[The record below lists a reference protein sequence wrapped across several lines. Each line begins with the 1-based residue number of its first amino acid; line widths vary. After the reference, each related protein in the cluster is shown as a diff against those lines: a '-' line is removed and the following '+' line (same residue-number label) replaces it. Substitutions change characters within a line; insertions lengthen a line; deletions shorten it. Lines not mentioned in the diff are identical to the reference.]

1 MIFTTI
7 SGIILLFFIHSI
19 KKFTTTF
26 QEKVF
31 CLVMWVVE
39 IIQCLLRKSINL
51 FCKNGFFSII
61 LMILFPILLL
71 SIYHLFKSYLET
83 KKKED

>member
-7 SGIILLFFIHSI
+7 LGIILLFFIHSI
-19 KKFTTTF
+19 KKFTITF
-26 QEKVF
+26 QGKIF
-31 CLVMWVVE
+31 CLVMWIIE
-39 IIQCLLRKSINL
+39 IVQCLLRKSINL
-51 FCKNGFFSII
+51 FFKNGFLSII
-61 LMILFPILLL
+61 SMILFPILLL